1 MAGIVRV
8 LFVLGL
14 LVVVSSAAFALD
26 EKIVVP
32 TRTLSDEDF
41 LKGNEEAGQPVEIT
55 GTLAGPDAEER
66 LPVVILLHGTDG
78 PRSGAAWNW
87 RLFLESIGVASFRL
101 DSYTGRGIEKANSQ
115 QSLFGQFSQIYDTYR
130 AIEALAEHPKID
142 ANRIAVMGF
151 SRGGHA
157 ALYTAMTRFQKAYG
171 PKQGKITAHLPFYP
185 ACNFELIGQFE
196 LSGAPIREFHGAEDD
211 WVPAA
216 PCRAY
221 IDRLAAAGYDAHMT
235 EYPGVLH
242 SFDNT
247 TMPARNSSESWQTSR
262 NCIRRE
268 ENGQLINPETG
279 KPFSY
284 EDACVE
290 YGPSV
295 QYNDDATTKAQTAV
309 KAFLLEEAFKLK

>member
-1 MAGIVRV
+1 MAGIVR
-8 LFVLGL
+8 LL
-14 LVVVSSAAFALD
+14 LVLELLLFSATAFALD
-26 EKIVVP
+26 EKIVVQ
-32 TRTLSDEDF
+32 TRTLSEHDF
-41 LKGNEEAGQPVEIT
+41 LTGKEQAGQPVEIT
-55 GTLAGPDAEER
+55 GTLAGPDTDER

-101 DSYTGRGIEKANSQ
+101 DSYTGRGIESADSQ
-115 QSLFGQFSQIYDTYR
+115 QELFGQFTQIYDTYR
-130 AIEALAEHPKID
+130 AMEALAEHPKID

-157 ALYTAMTRFQKAYG
+157 ALYSAMTRFQNAHG
-171 PKQGKITAHLPFYP
+171 PKQGKLIAHLAFYP
-185 ACNFELIGQFE
+185 ACNFELVGQFE

-211 WVPAA
+211 WTPAA

-221 IDRLAAAGYDAHMT
+221 IDRLAAGGYDAQMS
-235 EYPGVLH
+235 EFPGVLH

-247 TMPARNSSESWQTSR
+247 SIPARNWSASWQTSR
-262 NCIRRE
+262 KCLRRE
-268 ENGQLINPETG
+268 ENGRLVNPETG

-284 EDACVE
+284 ADACVE

-295 QYNDDATTKAQTAV
+295 QYNDGATAKAQATV
-309 KAFLLEEAFKLK
+309 EAFLLGDAFKLK